1 MGHKPFAVI
10 SDYLTRKGFI
20 VLRVD
25 DRGVGKSTGDFGN
38 ATSADFAN
46 DASSS
51 IDYLLTR
58 PEANKKKMGLIG
70 HSEGGMI
77 APMVAT

>member
-1 MGHKPFAVI
+1 VI
-10 SDYLTRKGFI
+10 ADYLTRQGFI

-25 DRGVGKSTGDFGN
+25 DRGIGKSTGDFGS

-51 IDYLLTR
+51 IDYLITR
-58 PEANKKKMGLIG
+58 PEVNKKKIGLIG
-70 HSEGGMI
+70 HSEG
-77 APMVAT
+77 A